1 MKRVSI
7 ALATLLFT
15 LPASAD
21 DRFDSLRTQAQR
33 VDSLSGFLER
43 FVGGCKDSFEK
54 RSCEENV
61 RAARKGLAGKLMV
74 VSIGD
79 RTPEIVRAEVV
90 GDHFRI
96 LVTPFVDGGGYA
108 LTQGVP
114 AKQDS
119 AGRPLINYIVIEGA
133 LPPGGELE
141 FQGPFRTGH
150 VDMEVLFKP
159 EGTWKLKRKGEP
171 GFYEGVKARFVGLR
185 LIDQRT
191 GSEIAAKMLGGA

>member
-1 MKRVSI
+1 LKRVSLM
-7 ALATLLFT
+7 LATLLLA

-21 DRFDSLRTQAQR
+21 DRFDSLKTQAHR

-43 FVGGCKDSFEK
+43 FVGGCKDTYEK

-61 RAARKGLAGKLMV
+61 RVARKGLEGKLMV
-74 VSIGD
+74 VSLGD
-79 RTPEIVRAEVV
+79 RTPEIVRAEAT

-96 LVTPFVDGGGYA
+96 LVTPFIDGGGYA
-108 LTQGVP
+108 LTHGVP

-119 AGRPLINYIVIEGA
+119 AGRPLINYIVIEGT
-133 LPPGGELE
+133 LPAGGELE

-150 VDMEVLFKP
+150 VEMEVLFKP

-171 GFYEGVKARFVGLR
+171 GYYQGVKARFVGLR

-191 GSEIAAKMLGGA
+191 GSEIAAKMLSGA